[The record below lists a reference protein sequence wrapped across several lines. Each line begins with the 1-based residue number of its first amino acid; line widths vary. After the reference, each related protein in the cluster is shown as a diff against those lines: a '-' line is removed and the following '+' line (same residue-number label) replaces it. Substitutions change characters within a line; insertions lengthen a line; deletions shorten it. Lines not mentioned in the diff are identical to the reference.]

1 MPTIG
6 QTNRDHAKRAAKQIK
21 DSKKPP
27 NDPIVGIWHW
37 INGVASGVSHFL
49 GHTLHSF
56 GEAILFHLQHIV
68 ATFQEEIN
76 AAYRIIFWWER
87 IVWHTIK
94 SWIAKQYAQLRA
106 YVKREVAYLIRLIY
120 VATRA
125 VLALALAAV
134 RQERH
139 DRKVAVGRAEA
150 RARAQ
155 IKALHGVIE
164 REAASGY
171 RINRD
176 DRASLIVRL
185 LDYAVIRNPEVKAL
199 VGKIATGLLDLLA
212 IDDPIL
218 RILLGFLIKHVIDK
232 LGIDKAVG
240 VLISDLLAPLLGKP
254 KPADLHD
261 VIMDLSDRALALEKF
276 AATFMEDGGAQVE
289 QAGKDWREITGVL
302 GNVAILAF
310 TVQAV
315 VAPKAWASEI
325 DKTVGRV
332 VNDTVLGAER
342 LFKGL

>member
-1 MPTIG
+1 MPFIE
-6 QTNRDHAKRAAKQIK
+6 QTNRDHAKKSARQIK
-21 DSKKPP
+21 DSKTPSS
-27 NDPIVGIWHW
+27 NPIVGIWHW

-49 GHTLHSF
+49 GHTLHAF

-68 ATFQEEIN
+68 ATFQESID
-76 AAYRIIFWWER
+76 AVYRIIFWWER

-94 SWIAKQYAQLRA
+94 SWISRQYAQLRA
-106 YVKREVAYLIRLIY
+106 MIKRETAYLIRLIY
-120 VATRA
+120 VATRT

-134 RQERH
+134 HHERH
-139 DRKVAVGRAEA
+139 ERKVAVGRAEA
-150 RARAQ
+150 RAQAEIR
-155 IKALHGVIE
+155 ALHGVIE

-185 LDYAVIRNPEVKAL
+185 LDYAVIRNPEVKFL
-199 VGKIATGLLDLLA
+199 VGKIVTGLLDILA
-212 IDDPIL
+212 VDDPIL
-218 RILLGFLIKHVIDK
+218 RVVLGFVIKHVIDK

-240 VLISDLLAPLLGKP
+240 ILISDLLAPLLGKP
-254 KPADLHD
+254 KPANLHD
-261 VIMDLSDRALALEKF
+261 VIMDLSDRSLALEKF

-289 QAGKDWREITGVL
+289 QAGKNWREITGVL
-302 GNVAILAF
+302 GNAAILAF

-332 VNDTVLGAER
+332 VNDVALAAER
-342 LFKGL
+342 LFEG

>member
-6 QTNRDHAKRAAKQIK
+6 QTNRDHAKSAAKQIK
-21 DSKKPP
+21 QSKTPSS
-27 NDPIVGIWHW
+27 NPIVGIWHW

-56 GEAILFHLQHIV
+56 GEAILFHLQHV
-68 ATFQEEIN
+68 VQTFQEAID
-76 AAYRIIFWWER
+76 AFGRVIFWWER
-87 IVWHTIK
+87 IVWHVIK
-94 SWIAKQYAQLRA
+94 GWIAKQYAQIKA

-134 RQERH
+134 RHERNE
-139 DRKVAVGRAEA
+139 RKVAVGRAEA

-155 IKALHGVIE
+155 VKALHGVIE

-171 RINRD
+171 RVSRD

-185 LDYAVIRNPEVKAL
+185 LDYAVIRNPEVKFL
-199 VGKIATGLLDLLA
+199 VGKIATGLLDILA

-218 RILLGFLIKHVIDK
+218 RVLLGFLIKHVIDR

-240 VLISDLLAPLLGKP
+240 ILISDLLAPLLGKP

-289 QAGKDWREITGVL
+289 QAGKDWREITGVV
-302 GNVAILAF
+302 GNLAILGF

-332 VNDTVLGAER
+332 ANDVALAAER
-342 LFKGL
+342 LFGG